1 MGILKHWLRDSSLL
15 MAAFFV
21 SITPAAAQ
29 DLSPI
34 TTMINNVADALTG
47 PVGIALGV
55 LALAIVGVSL
65 AMGRLDFIR
74 AGAVFLGLAILYG
87 AAAIQAGF

>member
-1 MGILKHWLRDSSLL
+1 MGILKGRLDKTGFTITALL
-15 MAAFFV
+15 STV
-21 SITPAAAQ
+21 TPAAAQ

-34 TTMINNVADALTG
+34 TTMINNVATALTG

-65 AMGRLDFIR
+65 AMGRLDFVR

>member
-1 MGILKHWLRDSSLL
+1 MGILKRWLRDGGAYT
-15 MAAFFV
+15 AAFFLT
-21 SITPAAAQ
+21 IAPAAAQ

-34 TTMINNVADALTG
+34 TTMINNVANALTG
-47 PVGIALGV
+47 PVGIALGI
-55 LALAIVGVSL
+55 LALAIVGVTL
-65 AMGRLDFIR
+65 AMGRLDFVR